1 MTERIG
7 PPPLP
12 NAGSATPPP
21 LPKHRAAPTQLPL
34 EKSSP
39 PPLPTVHIESQ
50 PLPRADAAPSPV
62 PAQEKE
68 PPSSSAA
75 TPAADPQALKLASG
89 DTKQLARGG
98 QEELPVSRAM
108 EGVDASA
115 SGKSLSTGAKLG
127 ISFAAIA
134 ALAGI
139 GYGMFGGQEA
149 AVSQTAKQISAPAP
163 SPAIVA
169 MESVPVRREGQAVS
183 SAGTNAPDEKDDKI
197 RQLETKLAEAE
208 RERQQALNAAAE
220 RKASERVT
228 APPVAVSASA
238 PGAVKQSQPA
248 QFPGTVFQAES
259 RTLGES
265 CNSHS
270 DCRGALK
277 CFSGQCVSNA
287 GGRATGPVE
296 APQAERGS
304 IPKNAKHLVGGYYLF
319 KDSVKDLGNGFRGVY
334 AYLNDDV
341 PNGHPQHGQ
350 VQSQAARYVMNCQS
364 AQFGMDQLYFFS
376 QPNAQGQR
384 VAWQEWQ
391 PNQVTFSPIQN
402 AMEHIRKSYDF
413 ACGK

>member
-1 MTERIG
+1 MTEKIG

-12 NAGSATPPP
+12 NVGPTIPPP
-21 LPKHRAAPTQLPL
+21 LPKHSAAPSPLPL
-34 EKSSP
+34 EKAP
-39 PPLPTVHIESQ
+39 PPPPPTVYIEPQ
-50 PLPRADAAPSPV
+50 PLPRAEAGPPPV

-68 PPSSSAA
+68 PPSLSA
-75 TPAADPQALKLASG
+75 TTAAANPQALKLVSG
-89 DTKQLARGG
+89 DTKQPERGR
-98 QEELPVSRAM
+98 QEELPTSQAM
-108 EGVDASA
+108 DGADASA

-139 GYGMFGGQEA
+139 GYGMFGGQGA
-149 AVSQTAKQISAPAP
+149 AVLPTAKQISVPVS

-169 MESVPVRREGQAVS
+169 TESVPVRREEQAMS
-183 SAGTNAPDEKDDKI
+183 AAGTNVPDEKDDKI

-208 RERQQALNAAAE
+208 REKQKALNSTAE

-228 APPVAVSASA
+228 APPVAASA
-238 PGAVKQSQPA
+238 PAPGPVKQSQAP
-248 QFPGTVFQAES
+248 QFSGTAFQAES
-259 RTLGES
+259 RSLGES

-270 DCRGALK
+270 DCRGDLK
-277 CFSGQCVSNA
+277 CFSGQCVKNA
-287 GGRATGPVE
+287 NVRPTGAVE
-296 APQAERGS
+296 APQAQRVS
-304 IPKNAKHLVGGYYLF
+304 IPKNAKHLVGAYYLF

-413 ACGK
+413 ACGT